1 MPPTT
6 VLRGAVAVV
15 LGLLLALSAPAAGFD
30 GPAALSDP
38 DPTGVWPLV
47 PEPEIVEG
55 FDPPDSPYG
64 VGHRGRPCARP
75 CRAGSPSPDGRT
87 PGVYLEFTRRYP
99 QVAEAQG
106 ELARTVDDASPF
118 DERTTRLLKLAL
130 AIGAEAEGAVRSN
143 ARKSLAQGVTETELR
158 AVVLLAITTCDFP
171 SAIAGLRWVDEV
183 LEREAAAE

>member
-1 MPPTT
+1 MDEY
-6 VLRGAVAVV
+6 L
-15 LGLLLALSAPAAGFD
+15 
-30 GPAALSDP
+30 
-38 DPTGVWPLV
+38 
-47 PEPEIVEG
+47 PE
-55 FDPPDSPYG
+55 
-64 VGHRGRPCARP
+64 
-75 CRAGSPSPDGRT
+75 
-87 PGVYLEFTRRYP
+87 VYLEFTRRYP